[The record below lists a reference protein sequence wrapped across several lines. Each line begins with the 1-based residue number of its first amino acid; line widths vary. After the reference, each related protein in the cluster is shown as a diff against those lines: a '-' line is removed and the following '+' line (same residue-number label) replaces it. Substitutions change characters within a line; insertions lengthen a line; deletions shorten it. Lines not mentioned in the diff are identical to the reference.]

1 MVLYVYSQ
9 LLSLYFDG
17 HGQQGESLSHGL
29 HDSLKENTGIRKAS
43 AFLATDKKTSFFPL
57 ILRDFHEF

>member
-29 HDSLKENTGIRKAS
+29 HDSLKENTGIRKAWL
-43 AFLATDKKTSFFPL
+43 LAKYKNTSFSHKF
-57 ILRDFHEF
+57 

>member
-29 HDSLKENTGIRKAS
+29 HDSLKENTGIRKACL
-43 AFLATDKKTSFFPL
+43 FGNVQKDILFPF
-57 ILRDFHEF
+57 ILKDCHEF